1 MVAED
6 KNTVNKKSLTL
17 VDGSGF
23 IFRAYY
29 ALPPLTRNDGTPIN
43 AVMGYC
49 NMIWRLIAE
58 TKTSSLAVIF
68 DTASKSFRNEI
79 YSEYKANRS
88 EAPED
93 LIPQFSL
100 IREATEAFNIPY
112 IELKG
117 YEADDII
124 ATYSNQASNEGWTVD
139 IISSDKDLMQLV
151 NDNVKMVDPMK
162 MVNIG
167 REEVF
172 KKFGVYPEKVIDVQA
187 LAGDSTDNIP
197 GVPGIG
203 IKTAAE
209 LINEYGDLDTLLGK
223 AEEIKQPKRR
233 ENLINYADLARISMK
248 LVTLSKDIKE
258 IESFNNF
265 KRRDIDINKLKTFLI
280 KQGFNSLIG
289 RLPNEDGF
297 IDSKSAYVAL
307 PEDNDKEDIK
317 PIKKNNYKLVT
328 DEQVLVTW
336 LKNIEI
342 NGIVSIDTETTSIDA
357 VSAQLVGIS
366 LSIEPGNA
374 IYIPLN
380 HKSKEGGLIAD
391 KINQLDTNL
400 VLSLLKPILEDPS
413 IIKIGQNIKY
423 DMTVLYNAGDINIY
437 PYHDTMLM
445 SFALDAGKQSGHGM
459 DSLSKKHLNITPI
472 SYSEIT
478 GKGKD
483 QVTFDYVALEKALEY
498 AAQDADITLR
508 LYIFLKDR
516 LVKENMVSLYETI
529 ERPLPNVIAYMER
542 NGVGIN
548 SNYLKNLSNTF
559 INKMN
564 PIKEKIFNLAD
575 EEFNISSP
583 KQLAEILYNKLGLK
597 GGKKGKSG
605 LYSTSAA
612 VLEKLSQD
620 GNEICQ
626 LILEWRALQKLKS
639 TYSDALVDQINPV
652 TKRVHTHF
660 QMTGAMTGR
669 FSSSN
674 PNLQNIPIKTED
686 GRAIR
691 RAFIA
696 EENKKI
702 VACDYSQIE
711 LRLLAEVANIEPLI
725 KAFKNNVDVHTLTA
739 SQVFIVDKE
748 NVTSAMRRNAKT
760 INFGIIYG
768 QSAFGLAKQLN
779 ISRTEAKEYIEL
791 YFNQYPGIK
800 KYMENTQ
807 DFARRNG
814 FVETIY
820 GRRCYIP
827 SINDK
832 NPMIR
837 AGAERQAINAP
848 LQGAAADIIKRSM
861 KYFPEILIKNNIDA
875 KLILQVHD
883 ELVFECASADVD
895 RLIAIVKSEMINA
908 PQPGFK
914 MKVPLEVEIGIGD
927 NWDEAH

>member
-79 YSEYKANRS
+79 YAEYKANRS

>member
-265 KRRDIDINKLKTFLI
+265 KRKDIDINKLKTFLI

-483 QVTFDYVALEKALEY
+483 QVTFDYVTLEKALEY

>member
-289 RLPNEDGF
+289 RLPSEDGF

-336 LKNIEI
+336 LKNIEL